1 MFSKYILPALTTLAI
16 LATVTLFIMYRNQH
30 RLYKKTLQANY
41 SLATHLR
48 ELQQKDA
55 QMSQGLEQI
64 RQARQDAP
72 RLKGTFIDQ
81 KKYFRQNWTNY
92 IHAGFN
98 DYKTGLLGGIKAAQ
112 VIVRN
117 DTEFPLDDVVAVVQ
131 YYRANG
137 KMLRSAPLNIGQIKA
152 KSSKSIPVPDSRRG
166 VSLKLQLARITS
178 QEMNFCWSRDKKVS
192 PGDNDPYQC
201 VATTP

>member
-1 MFSKYILPALTTLAI
+1 MFRKYVLPI
-16 LATVTLFIMYRNQH
+16 LALFAIIALFVMYRNQR

-48 ELQQKDA
+48 ELQQKDL
-55 QMSQGLEQI
+55 QMTQGLQQI
-64 RQARQDAP
+64 REAREDAP

-92 IHAGFN
+92 IHAAFN
-98 DYKTGLLGGIKAAQ
+98 DYKTGLLGGIKGARI
-112 VIVRN
+112 IVRN
-117 DTEFPLDDVVAVVQ
+117 DTEFPLDDVTAVVQ

-137 KMLRSAPLNIGQIKA
+137 KMFRSTPVNLGRINA
-152 KSSKSIPVPDSRRG
+152 KSAKTVPVADSRRG
-166 VSLKLQLARITS
+166 MSLKLQLSRITS

-201 VATTP
+201 VATSP